1 MDPKV
6 PDYCTLNGTLA
17 FLMQM
22 NIIRVMVMVMM
33 SMMMLTMVMMK
44 IRLDVEWLVLDH
56 YRGGR
61 RYCRT
66 QDNENNQKGTRTE
79 NKTPER
85 MMARI
90 GDDGDDGQDLV
101 DIKNK
106 KVMRSCH
113 SVFVLL
119 YSKIYSTS
127 LWDSPEEKQ

>member
-44 IRLDVEWLVLDH
+44 MRLDVEWLVLDH

-79 NKTPER
+79 NKTTPGR
-85 MMARI
+85 MMAMI
-90 GDDGDDGQDLV
+90 GDDGQDLDDV
-101 DIKNK
+101 KN
-106 KVMRSCH
+106 
-113 SVFVLL
+113 
-119 YSKIYSTS
+119 
-127 LWDSPEEKQ
+127 Q